1 MNLWLNQRKKGF
13 EKELEETKREN
24 MKNKIETM
32 SNEYREINNIIAL
45 SKADEDV
52 KNILLSEVSREFGE
66 DIVKERA
73 EQVFYQD
80 QVVEVLELAKQD
92 NGKMTFLITEIL
104 KDLPLSDLLFNHFKE
119 MDSTTYRD

>member
-1 MNLWLNQRKKGF
+1 
-13 EKELEETKREN
+13 
-24 MKNKIETM
+24 M